1 MEAME
6 QTLRPTESPFLA
18 KSAQSRTG
26 ANDIPGYYSDQLDM
40 WVVET
45 DNGPTPIIAQ
55 GALAQL
61 LTKTKVNV
69 EEDDDSPFALQL
81 MTKTAQQ
88 IEGDDDRPYAASHML
103 QLLTK
108 THTTQEADD
117 NFETGH
123 VLELITK
130 TNTQQES
137 DGDGNPF
144 ACMDSENVQERFY
157 QG

>member
-6 QTLRPTESPFLA
+6 QTLRPGESPFLA
-18 KSAQSRTG
+18 KAAQSRTG
-26 ANDIPGYYSDQLDM
+26 SNDVPGYYSDELDM

-45 DNGPTPIIAQ
+45 DNGPAPIIAE

-88 IEGDDDRPYAASHML
+88 IEGDDDRPYAANHML

-123 VLELITK
+123 LLELITK
-130 TNTQQES
+130 TNIQQES
-137 DGDGNPF
+137 DDDGNPF
-144 ACMDSENVQERFY
+144 AGMDSELVQERPY